1 VSATFYDVAY
11 CEGFRMPAVH
21 ERFNARRGRRT
32 KTSKGGNR
40 ERWGR
45 ACAACSDYGIL
56 GAAGDFK
63 IKCPSTAV
71 SLKFVHNLNVTAQI
85 MLNGESILL
94 SL

>member
-40 ERWGR
+40 DGGTSGPAAR
-45 ACAACSDYGIL
+45 AMG
-56 GAAGDFK
+56 
-63 IKCPSTAV
+63 
-71 SLKFVHNLNVTAQI
+71 N
-85 MLNGESILL
+85 
-94 SL
+94 